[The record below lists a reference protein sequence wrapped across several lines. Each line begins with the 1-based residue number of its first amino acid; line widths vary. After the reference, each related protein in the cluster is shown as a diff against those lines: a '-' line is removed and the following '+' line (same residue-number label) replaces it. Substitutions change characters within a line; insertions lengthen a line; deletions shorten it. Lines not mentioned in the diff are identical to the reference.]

1 MQKTDLNVSPYYD
14 DFDTTDNFHR
24 VLFRPG
30 FAVQARELTQLQSI
44 LQNQIEK
51 FGTHMF
57 KEGAMVIPGQVGF
70 TNEYYAVKLQSTFNS
85 NPVSGYV
92 NDYIGKTITGATSGV
107 KATVI
112 GYESATTTDPL
123 TLYVKYTQTGTDNV
137 STTFSDNEQ
146 IQANGVIGTLVA
158 GSSSAQLQ
166 ASSATATGSSAN
178 IEEGVYFVRGQ
189 FVRVTAQRIVL
200 DKYTDTP
207 SYRIGLGIT
216 ETLITPEAD
225 TSLLDNATGSSNVNA
240 KGAHRLKITLTLSKL
255 PIGSAEDTNFI
266 ELIRVRNGRIQEV
279 TRNTEYSVLGETLA
293 RRTFDESGDYSVR
306 PFGVDVRESLDDG
319 LNEGVYVSG
328 ANTDQGATTSE
339 SLMAVQVSPGK
350 AYVRGYEI
358 ETTAPTFIDVEKPRT
373 TEEFKGAITP
383 AEVGNFTKV
392 TKVYNSPDL
401 SPFISGEVTEPYR
414 TISLR
419 DTATAT
425 RGTAAGLEIGVARAR
440 AFEHRSGEDASNSH
454 LVSSASAATAQFNL
468 YLFDIRMFTKLT
480 LSGIPSAGNTVGT
493 KVTGSTSGATGFI
506 HSANNT
512 ILELINVVG
521 SFNTGEKIISS
532 S

>member
-112 GYESATTTDPL
+112 GFESATTTDPL

-137 STTFSDNEQ
+137 STVFSDNEQ
-146 IQANGVIGTLVA
+146 IQANGAVGSLVA

-200 DKYTDTP
+200 DKYTDKP
-207 SYRIGLGIT
+207 SYRVGLSIT
-216 ETLITPEAD
+216 ETLVTPESD

-255 PIGSAEDTNFI
+255 PIGSAEDANFI
-266 ELIRVRNGRIQEV
+266 ELIRISNG
-279 TRNTEYSVLGETLA
+279 
-293 RRTFDESGDYSVR
+293 
-306 PFGVDVRESLDDG
+306 
-319 LNEGVYVSG
+319 
-328 ANTDQGATTSE
+328 
-339 SLMAVQVSPGK
+339 
-350 AYVRGYEI
+350 
-358 ETTAPTFIDVEKPRT
+358 
-373 TEEFKGAITP
+373 
-383 AEVGNFTKV
+383 
-392 TKVYNSPDL
+392 
-401 SPFISGEVTEPYR
+401 
-414 TISLR
+414 
-419 DTATAT
+419 
-425 RGTAAGLEIGVARAR
+425 
-440 AFEHRSGEDASNSH
+440 
-454 LVSSASAATAQFNL
+454 
-468 YLFDIRMFTKLT
+468 
-480 LSGIPSAGNTVGT
+480 
-493 KVTGSTSGATGFI
+493 
-506 HSANNT
+506 
-512 ILELINVVG
+512 
-521 SFNTGEKIISS
+521 
-532 S
+532 